1 MKCAEREKSEL
12 VLTFRAGEECGGVVL
27 VKPAAAR
34 ACVCVCVCVF
44 LSAAFVFQCTTGVTS

>member
-34 ACVCVCVCVF
+34 VCVCVCVF